1 MRKKAITILMSLV
14 LAIASVTGCGAGA
27 QESTETDNA
36 AVESGTAEDV
46 NDDSEAEDANDTSE
60 TEDVNDTGES
70 EVVNDA
76 GDHEDVHIRIGSLKG
91 PTSMGLVYLMDQAD
105 KGETA
110 NNYEFTMTA
119 AADELLPSMLSGD
132 LDIILIPANVASVL
146 YNKTEGGVSVIDI
159 NTLGV
164 LYMVSGDDTIRSMED
179 LKGRTVYL
187 TGKGTTPDYVLKYLL
202 KENGLA
208 ETDVTLEYKSEATEV
223 AALLAEVPEAIG
235 VLPQPFVTAACAQN
249 EKLSVVMDL
258 TEQWDMVQ
266 DEEGSVRDGIK
277 SRLVT
282 GVTVVRNGFLV
293 EHKEAVDK
301 FMEEHAVSAAY
312 ANDHVEETAELV
324 AAAGIIEKA
333 PVAVK
338 AIPKCNITYMDG
350 GDMRE
355 ALSGYLAV
363 LCEQEASSVGGG
375 LPGEDF
381 YYIQ

>member
-14 LAIASVTGCGAGA
+14 LAIASVTGCGAVA

-223 AALLAEVPEAIG
+223 AALLAEAPEAIG

-301 FMEEHAVSAAY
+301 FMEEHAASAAY